1 MQRNSKLIIQLAA
14 CFMIVLGAARA
25 EDKKTDPVA
34 ATNVPPSESVA
45 KVENKKIDPSG
56 TWKWNFTNHNGQIR
70 EIVLK
75 LKLDGE
81 KLTGT
86 YSGRNGDTA
95 IKEGKLQG
103 DEVSFRLIG
112 KFKGSPY
119 TEQFDGKISGDTIKG
134 SVVSKQGTLSQSH
147 DWGAKREAGEAV
159 KATATNSIPTA
170 NSIPK

>member
-1 MQRNSKLIIQLAA
+1 
-14 CFMIVLGAARA
+14 MIALGTARA
-25 EDKKTDPVA
+25 EDKKTDPTA
-34 ATNVPPSESVA
+34 ATNVPPSESLA

-56 TWKWNFTNHNGQIR
+56 TWKWNFTNQTGQVR

-95 IKEGKLQG
+95 IKDGKLQG
-103 DEVSFRLIG
+103 DIVSFWITRE
-112 KFKGSPY
+112 FKGSPY
-119 TEQFDGKISGDTIKG
+119 TVKFDGKISGDTIKG
-134 SVVSKQGTLSQSH
+134 KTESRMGAQSQSH
-147 DWGAKREAGEAV
+147 DWGAKREAGEAA
-159 KATATNSIPTA
+159 KTTATNSIPTT

>member
-1 MQRNSKLIIQLAA
+1 MQRNPKLIIQLAA
-14 CFMIVLGAARA
+14 CFMIVLGTARA

-56 TWKWNFTNHNGQIR
+56 TWKWTFTNQTGQVR
-70 EIVLK
+70 ETVLK
-75 LKLDGE
+75 LKLDSE

-95 IKEGKLQG
+95 IKNGKLQG
-103 DEVSFRLIG
+103 DIVSFWITRE
-112 KFKGSPY
+112 FKGSPY
-119 TEQFDGKISGDTIKG
+119 TVKFDGKISGDTIKG
-134 SVVSKQGTLSQSH
+134 NTESKMGAQRQSH
-147 DWGAKREAGEAV
+147 DWEAKREAGEAV
-159 KATATNSIPTA
+159 KATATNSIPTT